1 MPVLKDWDLTID
13 ADRVLWGQ
21 GADPAVVRTR
31 RPALIGIAEQAI
43 AEGLS
48 LLAPAV
54 FYRRLPVKGLLHER
68 LTLADGGAL
77 TGPLISREL
86 GGACEVIV
94 ALCTVGSALET
105 KATDVF
111 DADPVRSLAL
121 YGVGSAAAETLAE
134 AACRH
139 FETLA
144 ATDGLRTGVP
154 LNPGMIGWPVLEGQS
169 QIMALLAGENPD
181 VTLTASGFLVP
192 IKSLS
197 FVLGLGAD
205 LSHDGCPCDYC
216 SMRETCRHR
225 GQHG

>member
-1 MPVLKDWDLTID
+1 MPVLKDWNLTID

-21 GADPAVVRTR
+21 GADPAVVRAR
-31 RPALIGIAEQAI
+31 RPALVGIAERAI
-43 AEGLS
+43 AEGLL

-54 FYRRLPVKGLLHER
+54 FYRRLQVKGLLHER
-68 LTLADGGAL
+68 LTLADGGML
-77 TGPLISREL
+77 MGPLIGREL
-86 GGACEVIV
+86 GRASEVVV
-94 ALCTVGSALET
+94 ALCTVGGALET
-105 KATDVF
+105 KATEEF
-111 DADPVRSLAL
+111 NADPVRSLAL

-144 ATDGLRTGVP
+144 AAAGLRTSVP

-169 QIMALLAGENPD
+169 QIMALLAGED
-181 VTLTASGFLVP
+181 VGVTLTPSGFLLP
-192 IKSLS
+192 LKSLS

-225 GQHG
+225 NHHA